1 MRFPCDERKK
11 VKIIA
16 MDLSGAFYLIMH
28 SLFSQVQ
35 IIADKFHYTRI
46 VRENMVQARI
56 NCCKNLKDD
65 SLSKLIK
72 RNLHH
77 FD

>member
-1 MRFPCDERKK
+1 
-11 VKIIA
+11 
-16 MDLSGAFYLIMH
+16 MDLWQPYKDLAKTYFPKAKI
-28 SLFSQVQ
+28 V
-35 IIADKFHYTRI
+35 ADRFHYTRI

-72 RNLHH
+72 RNLHL
-77 FD
+77 F